1 MKAGKVGLELLCTVA
16 SAVLLVRRGE
26 VVLQWASL
34 AWLSTLN
41 QGVKLDDLLSPFQ
54 PEPLYE
60 SLTSRRG

>member
-26 VVLQWASL
+26 AVLQSASL

-41 QGVKLDDLLSPFQ
+41 HGVKLDLS
-54 PEPLYE
+54 LIHI
-60 SLTSRRG
+60 